1 MRNFL
6 IEAKPGKPAPSQMH
20 TQLLDQLAF
29 TRDAVQVAY
38 QQDAQE
44 EFRIDRRSAG
54 RAVGIFQFS
63 RTTSKLMS
71 RSLEKLE
78 KRLLEK
84 FNQLTTTLDKIL
96 KRLTDFEEE
105 FKFLKEDLKRV
116 KAVIRDKLGV
126 SLD

>member
-1 MRNFL
+1 MCQ
-6 IEAKPGKPAPSQMH
+6 SM
-20 TQLLDQLAF
+20 
-29 TRDAVQVAY
+29 
-38 QQDAQE
+38 
-44 EFRIDRRSAG
+44 
-54 RAVGIFQFS
+54 
-63 RTTSKLMS
+63 
-71 RSLEKLE
+71 EKLE
-78 KRLLEK
+78 KRWLEK

>member
-29 TRDAVQVAY
+29 TRDAVQVAD

-63 RTTSKLMS
+63 RTTSKLMC
-71 RSLEKLE
+71 RSMEKLE
-78 KRLLEK
+78 KRW
-84 FNQLTTTLDKIL
+84 
-96 KRLTDFEEE
+96 FEEE